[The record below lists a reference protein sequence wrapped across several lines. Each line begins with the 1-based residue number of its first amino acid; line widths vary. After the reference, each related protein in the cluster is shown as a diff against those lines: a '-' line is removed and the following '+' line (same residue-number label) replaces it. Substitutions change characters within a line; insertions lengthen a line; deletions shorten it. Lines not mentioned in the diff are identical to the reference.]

1 MAFPRCEH
9 RLVLTPKSHD
19 PFQKVKGIE
28 KGRNEIIHLF
38 FRAQYPQSRL
48 RLAKRKMSNI
58 FTDQSC
64 VRQNYYIINADDC
77 SKFQKYC

>member
-9 RLVLTPKSHD
+9 RLVLKPKSHD

-38 FRAQYPQSRL
+38 FRAQVSAISIAARQKKDVEYFYGSIMCPSKL
-48 RLAKRKMSNI
+48 LHNKR
-58 FTDQSC
+58 
-64 VRQNYYIINADDC
+64 R
-77 SKFQKYC
+77 